1 MLGYITIGSNDLA
14 ASQAFYSGLVSVI
27 GGRELMRFSDSFILY
42 GVAMD
47 KPAIA
52 ITSPHNGAAAESGNG
67 NMAAIVVLER
77 AQVDALYAKAME
89 LGGTCE
95 GPPGL
100 RGDEGPRA
108 FYAAYFRDTDGNK
121 LCAYR
126 MGPA

>member
-1 MLGYITIGSNDLA
+1 MLGYITLGSNDLD
-14 ASQAFYSGLVSVI
+14 ASRAFYDGLLPVI
-27 GGRELMRFSDSFILY
+27 GGKELMRFSDSFILY

-52 ITSPHNGAAAESGNG
+52 ITTPHNGGAAQPGNG
-67 NMAAIVVLER
+67 NMAAIVVTDRPL
-77 AQVDALYAKAME
+77 VDALHAKALG

-100 RGDEGPRA
+100 RGDEGPMA

-121 LCAYR
+121 LCAYK